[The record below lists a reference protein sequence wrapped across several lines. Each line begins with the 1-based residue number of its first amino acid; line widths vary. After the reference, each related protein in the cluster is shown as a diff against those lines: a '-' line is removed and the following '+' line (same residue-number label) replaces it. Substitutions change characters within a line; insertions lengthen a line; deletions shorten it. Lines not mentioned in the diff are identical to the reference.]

1 MSGRATVRVRM
12 EVEVEVGVWNDTESF
27 GSLSAQ
33 ASKEAL
39 QKMLNICARS
49 KDVRV
54 IGNPKTMHVILHS
67 DLQP

>member
-12 EVEVEVGVWNDTESF
+12 EVEVEIGVWNGTESF
-27 GSLSAQ
+27 DSLSAQ
-33 ASKEAL
+33 ASKEAF
-39 QKMLNICARS
+39 QKMINICAKA

-54 IGNPKTMHVILHS
+54 IGSPKTMHVILHS